1 MIHRSLLVQILG
13 SLETISIRIVVEDF
27 NRAKYRIIFQRTQ
40 VKEPNPFMIYSVYW
54 LFYRS
59 PYKFTH

>member
-1 MIHRSLLVQILG
+1 LG
-13 SLETISIRIVVEDF
+13 SVETSSILIIVKDF